1 MYYVASGSLDASG
14 RTLLEFQWKF
24 SDDDVVSVLKPQ
36 HLLQVP
42 HFGRRKCRH
51 LQRHKQRWRRPSPY
65 KANQAKKSSIM
76 KNPAQK
82 NPKNP
87 CHGPWVSVYCS
98 CRTHLLCMARPW
110 WSGYVRMHIPALPAW
125 AQRYVDSATG
135 QFQCKGCG
143 CALHCTYSPHQN
155 TPMLRCYATD
165 QPLVLRTCQPS
176 HACNGWRSQL
186 LPEIHFRNWHGDA
199 RVLSASWETGNLI
212 ESTKEYVYNYLPTE
226 MFNGD
231 CTDRK
236 SKLWQTDG
244 HHTPS
249 YQFGYKAGLP
259 RILERDHHTSRPLG
273 IRATLGS
280 NDNWMSGHVMTT
292 IHTH

>member
-51 LQRHKQRWRRPSPY
+51 LQRHKQKWRRPSPY
-65 KANQAKKSSIM
+65 KANQTQKSSVM
-76 KNPAQK
+76 KNPAPKKSQK
-82 NPKNP
+82 PMP
-87 CHGPWVSVYCS
+87 WAMGIGILFLTYASLVHGKA
-98 CRTHLLCMARPW
+98 MM
-110 WSGYVRMHIPALPAW
+110 VRMHIPALPAW
-125 AQRYVDSATG
+125 AQRYVDSPTG
-135 QFQCKGCG
+135 QFQCKGRG

-176 HACNGWRSQL
+176 HACNGRRSQL
-186 LPEIHFRNWHGDA
+186 LPEILFRNWHGDP

-236 SKLWQTDG
+236 GKLWQTDG

-249 YQFGYKAGLP
+249 YQFRYKAGLP

-280 NDNWMSGHVMTT
+280 DDNWMSGHHVMTT
-292 IHTH
+292 IHTQ